1 MALLDLSAPGTSPV
15 VLPGTDFASGV
26 SPGPTSDEV
35 YYTLNGDT
43 RVYRRVLSTGDQ
55 SVVHDFGAAG
65 IARDVH
71 VAGGRLTAVVG
82 GRVNVLPRTRRS
94 VRSSGTAAASSTSSI
109 WRPVATSRSTTSRAS
124 SAGPCSRPT
133 GDRVVAEGYPLIISP
148 MADTTVGRSG
158 DLFLFTAP

>member
-1 MALLDLSAPGTSPV
+1 MQCPIDTIPTGLDVALLDLSAPGSSPV

-55 SVVHDFGAAG
+55 SVVHDFGPAG

-82 GRVNVLPRTRRS
+82 GRVNVVPDAELGQIQWDSGGIDPR
-94 VRSSGTAAASSTSSI
+94 
-109 WRPVATSRSTTSRAS
+109 
-124 SAGPCSRPT
+124 
-133 GDRVVAEGYPLIISP
+133 
-148 MADTTVGRSG
+148 GRSG
-158 DLFLFTAP
+158 VGQRRPPG